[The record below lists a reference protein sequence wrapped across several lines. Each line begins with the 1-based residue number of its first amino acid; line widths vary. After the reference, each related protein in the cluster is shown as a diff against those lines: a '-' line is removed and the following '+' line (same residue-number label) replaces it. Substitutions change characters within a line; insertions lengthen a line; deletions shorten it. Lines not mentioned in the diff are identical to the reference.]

1 MLKVRGGTLKNK
13 TILEPSKE
21 ITRPSKDILKQ
32 GLFNILR
39 NYEISSFL
47 DLFSGSGQIAIE
59 AYSLGY
65 KNIYLNEL
73 NKDSYKTIL
82 KNLSNLNIKDIKTFN
97 LDYLDFIE
105 KNTDLKFDCIFI
117 DPPYKMDINL
127 EFMLNIEKISKDNS
141 LIFIERDTSLEKEI
155 ESRYNIKE
163 YKYGRSK
170 LYLLKKI

>member
-1 MLKVRGGTLKNK
+1 MLKVNAGSLKGK
-13 TILEPSKE
+13 SLLEPNPE

-39 NYEISSFL
+39 NYEVDSFL

-59 AYSLGY
+59 AYSRGF
-65 KNIYLNEL
+65 KDVTLNEL
-73 NKDSYKTIL
+73 NKDAYKIIL

-97 LDYLDFIE
+97 LDYLDFIAQNKE
-105 KNTDLKFDCIFI
+105 SKYDVIFI

-127 EFMLNIEKISKDNS
+127 SVLEKLETLTHKDS
-141 LIFIERDTSLEKEI
+141 LIFIERDTILEKDI
-155 ESRYNIKE
+155 LSRYNIKE

-170 LYLLKKI
+170 LYLLKKL